1 MLTNP
6 SEDAL
11 DLPLTDTHPKSARGF
26 NHPLTAVLLC
36 PADLHEG
43 YKDKPE

>member
-6 SEDAL
+6 SEDVL
-11 DLPLTDTHPKSARGF
+11 DPPLTDTHPKGARGF
-26 NHPLTAVLLC
+26 NHPRTAVLLC
-36 PADLHEG
+36 PADLREE